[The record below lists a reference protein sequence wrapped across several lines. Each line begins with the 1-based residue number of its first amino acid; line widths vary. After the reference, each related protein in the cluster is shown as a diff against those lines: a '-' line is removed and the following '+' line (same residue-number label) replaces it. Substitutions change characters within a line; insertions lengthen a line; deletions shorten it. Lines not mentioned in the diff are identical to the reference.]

1 MACVVV
7 GYRGGASQTNPGSS
21 EVPMSD
27 RIGDYRD
34 PFWSAR
40 DKRIRKAH
48 LGALG
53 AAGRIDDVDNKIA
66 KRRRDEY
73 LTSCADDLRQG
84 KARLLEEISALTVG
98 TKASWHQR
106 LEQLDLTSA
115 GAADELGQLQQD
127 VEWYRRMFE
136 TPADSWPTM
145 PSLSGF
151 GAMPSTTRPIP
162 ESRKLPINAVTLRFQ
177 REAEEREARNQAGAR
192 QLTSVA
198 SSLGRLIDSVH
209 RYESARS

>member
-1 MACVVV
+1 
-7 GYRGGASQTNPGSS
+7 
-21 EVPMSD
+21 MSD

-73 LTSCADDLRQG
+73 RTSCVDDLRQG
-84 KARLLEEISALTVG
+84 KTRLLEEISALTVG
-98 TKASWHQR
+98 TQHSWRQR

-115 GAADELGQLQQD
+115 GAADELGQLRQD
-127 VEWYRRMFE
+127 VEGYRRMFE
-136 TPADSWPTM
+136 TPADSWPIL
-145 PSLSGF
+145 PGLPGF
-151 GAMPSTTRPIP
+151 GAMPSATRPTL
-162 ESRKLPINAVTLRFQ
+162 ESRKLPISAVTLRFQ
-177 REAEEREARNQAGAR
+177 REAEERATRNQAGAR

-198 SSLGRLIDSVH
+198 ASLGRLIDSVR